1 MKKSLKLRLTAFIAA
16 LVLCLSWSTALAA
29 APGEDAV
36 SPNYTGIL
44 STSNDFY
51 LTAGL
56 LKCFARLETK
66 NNYTA
71 DITVQLQVY
80 DDRWRTTAT
89 WSDDRDATI
98 AFVSEDYTPPRS
110 SEDKKYRLYIT
121 NKAYDSSGKLV
132 ETVYTTSNTV
142 TVPGN

>member
-16 LVLCLSWSTALAA
+16 LVLCISWNSALAA
-29 APGEDAV
+29 APGEDVV
-36 SPNYTGIL
+36 SPNYTAI
-44 STSNDFY
+44 SSMSND
-51 LTAGL
+51 LTLIFGD
-56 LKCFARLETK
+56 LECYGQMQTISG
-66 NNYTA
+66 YTA
-71 DITVQLQVY
+71 EITVQLQVM

-89 WSDDRDATI
+89 WTDDRDA
-98 AFVSEDYTPPRS
+98 AVAWVNEDYTPPRS

-121 NKAYDSSGKLV
+121 NKAYDKSGKLV